1 MSEISLI
8 QQFSTQFADPAGGG
22 AAPLGRQAVQSVF
35 ESLQPPRGDFIGF
48 ADKLVDQLGAG
59 PSVAQLALPSRAD
72 IATVPPF
79 PGGAE
84 TIPARQIDPGG
95 LVKTLAGLRGTLPL
109 PLPRPADSL
118 SKPAPSPPENP
129 PAASPGGGMGTGPAG
144 SLDRLI
150 SLFEGLSGLQDQLN
164 FGKTGSF
171 AIGGRIGGGRS
182 PQEDMMGPERQ
193 GFPGGGLS
201 PAKGMDKAFGGGS
214 LDDVKVHDD
223 GKSDTSG
230 ATAFGTSS
238 VGGSGGG
245 SSEPVDHEV
254 VHITQKPPGSG
265 TSAKRTDGEQAPRGE
280 VTIQDP
286 TKSKDSDPLIRRDE
300 SAPSGAYDRIAG
312 SPFERPPVFDP
323 VQAEPRDP
331 NVKIADGIPDKG
343 DIDPLDPDV

>member
-1 MSEISLI
+1 MSEIILI
-8 QQFSTQFADPAGGG
+8 QQFSTQFADPAGGA

-59 PSVAQLALPSRAD
+59 PSVGQLALPSHAE
-72 IATVPPF
+72 IATAPPF
-79 PGGAE
+79 PGGVEAM
-84 TIPARQIDPGG
+84 PAGQADTGG
-95 LVKTLAGLRGTLPL
+95 LLRSLMGLRSGIPIPIPETN
-109 PLPRPADSL
+109 DS
-118 SKPAPSPPENP
+118 PTGHT
-129 PAASPGGGMGTGPAG
+129 PGQPGDVSGPATG
-144 SLDRLI
+144 ATPLDRLI

-182 PQEDMMGPERQ
+182 PQEDLMGPERQ

-214 LDDVKVHDD
+214 LGDVKVHDD

-230 ATAFGTSS
+230 ATAYGTST
-238 VGGSGGG
+238 GA
-245 SSEPVDHEV
+245 SSSTDPVDHEV
-254 VHITQKPPGSG
+254 VHITQKPTGSG
-265 TSAKRTDGEQAPRGE
+265 ASAKRTDGEQAPRGE

-300 SAPSGAYDRIAG
+300 SAPTGTFDRIAG
-312 SPFERPPVFDP
+312 SPFGRPPVFDP

-331 NVKIADGIPDKG
+331 NVKITGEIPDKG